1 MKVAYIGL
9 GSMGG
14 DQAQLISANEFD
26 LAVFDPYPPALE
38 KFRDKARL
46 AESAAAAAAGADVVQ
61 ICVRDDA
68 QVNDVLFGSNGVMET
83 ISAGSVVAVH
93 STIKID
99 TVKALHA
106 RLAEQGVLFVDAPV
120 ARTRR
125 EATGPFVFTMI
136 GGDPELLDKLRPL
149 FATFSTDVQH
159 VGPTGSAMAL
169 KISNNFVT
177 WVQLVAGLQ
186 SMQLAKEFGVSFEAL
201 TKLMQS
207 NGNLTPTMGAAMQG
221 SHKIAAGTNPEMDEF
236 RESQAGIG
244 EKDLALA
251 IEIGESIGVDMELAS
266 AAQHLLRP
274 LFSGNNA

>member
-14 DQAQLISANEFD
+14 DQAQLIAASDMD

-38 KFRDKARL
+38 KFSGNARL
-46 AESAAAAAAGADVVQ
+46 ATSAADAAKGAEVVQ
-61 ICVRDDA
+61 ICVRDDK
-68 QVNDVLFGSNGVMET
+68 QVSDVLFGTAGVMET
-83 ISAGSVVAVH
+83 VSAGSIVAVH

-106 RLAEQGVLFVDAPV
+106 RLAERDVFFVDAPV

-136 GGDPELLDKLRPL
+136 GGDPVLAERLHPL
-149 FATFSTDVQH
+149 FALFSTDIKH
-159 VGPTGSAMAL
+159 VGPSGAAMAL

-186 SMQLAKEFGVSFEAL
+186 SMRLSTEFGVSFDAL
-201 TKLMQS
+201 TELMQA
-207 NGNLTPTMGAAMQG
+207 NGNLTPTMAAAMRG
-221 SHKIAAGTNPEMDEF
+221 SHKLAPGTNPEMDAF

-251 IEIGESIGVDMELAS
+251 IEIGQSIGVDMQLAG
-266 AAQHLLRP
+266 AAQALLRP
-274 LFSGNNA
+274 LFSGV